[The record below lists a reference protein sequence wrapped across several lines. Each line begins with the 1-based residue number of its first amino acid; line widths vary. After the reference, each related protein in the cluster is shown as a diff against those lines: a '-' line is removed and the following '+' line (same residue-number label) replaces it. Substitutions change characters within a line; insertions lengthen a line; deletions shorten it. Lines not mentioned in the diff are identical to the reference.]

1 MKTRS
6 LIIFAFMFSF
16 LYGCTVSGNKSEKD
30 NSIQSEKESSS
41 PKVKDNSILWEI
53 SGNDVAEKSY
63 LLGTHHIVNY
73 HYLDTLPQFKSIM
86 ESVDAIVVE
95 HDGAVFSESAL
106 KAYFDAKAK
115 KYPSYAFMP
124 KGVKHDSSIYANA
137 EEFYYVER
145 FVRKFKKERNA
156 PQFNLEEL
164 RPIYTMMILQ
174 SYYLFVNMLERTYS
188 SSLPVDYVQMDI
200 GIGNEAQKRGKRLIY
215 LETLEDRT
223 DEKEDSLYID
233 TCNLT
238 RQSHFLYLTCKNLAL
253 QKEKKREAAQ
263 TPQSST
269 NKSVDFYMKGELDSL
284 YKSVNRMTSLPSDI
298 SDEYQQKGQYN
309 LVAGRN
315 RKWIPTIKSNIRESS
330 CLIAV
335 GAGHLPGE
343 EGLINLLRKEG
354 YNVKPVNIHGKN
366 KKEVSSP

>member
-1 MKTRS
+1 M
-6 LIIFAFMFSF
+6 LCV
-16 LYGCTVSGNKSEKD
+16 LYGCVGSEGKSEK
-30 NSIQSEKESSS
+30 NLTSQTNTSRPSEGKL
-41 PKVKDNSILWEI
+41 KKDNSILWEI
-53 SGNDVAEKSY
+53 SGKDVAEKSY

-73 HYLDTLPQFKSIM
+73 HYLDTLPQFKQVM

-106 KAYFDAKAK
+106 KAYFDTKSR

-124 KGVKHDSSIYANA
+124 KGVKHDGSIYANS
-137 EEFYYVER
+137 EEFHYVES
-145 FVRKFKKERNA
+145 FIRKFKKERNA
-156 PQFNLEEL
+156 PQFNLEEI

-188 SSLPVDYVQMDI
+188 TSLPVDYVQMDI

-238 RQSHFLYLTCKNLAL
+238 RQSHYLYMTCKNLAL
-253 QKEKKREAAQ
+253 QKEKKRETAK
-263 TPQSST
+263 TPQSNT
-269 NKSVDFYMKGELDSL
+269 NKSVDFYMNGELDSL
-284 YKSVNRMTSLPSDI
+284 YKSVEKMTSSPSD
-298 SDEYQQKGQYN
+298 SLDEYQQKGQYN

-315 RKWIPTIKSNIRESS
+315 KKWIPVIDSNVKERS

-354 YNVKPVNIHGKN
+354 YIVKPVNIYRKN
-366 KKEVSSP
+366 NK

>member
-1 MKTRS
+1 MRTCRI
-6 LIIFAFMFSF
+6 IIFIFALGVF
-16 LYGCTVSGNKSEKD
+16 YGCTVSGNKSEKES
-30 NSIQSEKESSS
+30 SIQSQ
-41 PKVKDNSILWEI
+41 KDNSILWEI
-53 SGNDVAEKSY
+53 SGEDVVEKSY

-73 HYLDTLPQFKSIM
+73 HYLDTLPGFKRVM
-86 ESVDAIVVE
+86 ENVDAIVVE

-106 KAYFDAKAK
+106 KAYFDAKNR

-124 KGVKHDSSIYANA
+124 KGVKNYEDIYASK
-137 EEFYYVER
+137 EELYYVER
-145 FVRKFKKERNA
+145 FIRKFKKERNA

-174 SYYLFVNMLERTYS
+174 SYYLFVNMLERSYS
-188 SSLPVDYVQMDI
+188 TSLPVDYVQMDI

-223 DEKEDSLYID
+223 DEKDDSLYID

-238 RQSHFLYLTCKNLAL
+238 RQSHYLYMTCKNLAL
-253 QKEKKREAAQ
+253 QKERKRENAK
-263 TPQSST
+263 TPQPNT
-269 NKSVDFYMKGELDSL
+269 NKSVDFYLKGELDSL
-284 YKSVNRMTSLPSDI
+284 YMSVEKMTSPPSDYL
-298 SDEYQQKGQYN
+298 DEYQQKGQYN

-315 RKWIPTIKSNIRESS
+315 KKWIPVIDSNVKESS

-335 GAGHLPGE
+335 GVGHLPGE

-354 YNVKPVNIHGKN
+354 YNVKPVNIYGIMRLGHE
-366 KKEVSSP
+366 KE